1 MATAGSLRPV
11 TANTRDG
18 VDTRNKD
25 LTTRSGG
32 GDREYD
38 GSNAAL
44 EFDAWLE
51 TLPHIR
57 LDLVAPTG
65 VEVEGAPIWGAW
77 GRYIT
82 LSQRRIEGEEETFR
96 YVSYET
102 QLDRAEEGLMRCVP
116 EVRQMDMFYLNELN
130 RAITSLGWVI
140 YRARRDLL
148 SAPFMLDFHKTVVL
162 SRMGDVEKAEDTRM
176 DAAIRR
182 IQAWVRERTLMTPP
196 ICVACGWSCAMEGGD
211 MKCEW
216 CCGEEEREERPDC
229 GCGSGDPVYIDDLC
243 ADCYW
248 EEDAREKRARRAL
261 RPPPPIRIPICDLEE
276 ELDDD
281 DSHMFERE
289 GWAPR
294 VY

>member
-1 MATAGSLRPV
+1 MATAGSPRLV

-57 LDLVAPTG
+57 LDLVAPSG

-77 GRYIT
+77 GRYLT

-96 YVSYET
+96 YVNYET

-140 YRARRDLL
+140 HRARRDLL
-148 SAPFMLDFHKTVVL
+148 SAPFMLDFYKTVVA
-162 SRMGDVEKAEDTRM
+162 SRMTDVEKAEETRM

-182 IQAWVRERTLMTPP
+182 IQSWVRTLTTPP
-196 ICVACGWSCAMEGGD
+196 TCVACGWSCAMEGGD

-216 CCGEEEREERPDC
+216 CCVEEDEEERMPC

-248 EEDAREKRARRAL
+248 EEDAREKRQRRAL
-261 RPPPPIRIPICDLEE
+261 RPPPPIRIPVRDLEE
-276 ELDDD
+276 EEDDND
-281 DSHMFERE
+281 HMFERE
-289 GWAPR
+289 GWGPK